1 MRIFFRFG
9 LLTLGIYLV
18 MEISLETFK
27 RLLHA
32 LKNQDI
38 SLKVKTHTGWT
49 KDYLQIIGFIVSMS
63 DQQNKTFGGIVLS
76 NLAETEGVLINN
88 ISTITAFEL
97 EVSFEDYEANTVYTL
112 RDNLSLKAMIV
123 D

>member
-1 MRIFFRFG
+1 
-9 LLTLGIYLV
+9 

-32 LKNQDI
+32 LKNQDV

-49 KDYLQIIGFIVSMS
+49 KDYLQIIGFIASVS
-63 DQQNKTFGGIVLS
+63 DQENKTFGGIVLS
-76 NLAETEGVLINN
+76 NSAETEGVLINN

-97 EVSFEDYEANTVYTL
+97 EAGFEEYEANQVYTL
-112 RDNLSLKAMIV
+112 RDNMSIKAMIV

>member
-1 MRIFFRFG
+1 MF
-9 LLTLGIYLV
+9 LV
-18 MEISLETFK
+18 MEITLETFK

-38 SLKVKTHTGWT
+38 GLKVKTHTGWT
-49 KDYLQIIGFIVSMS
+49 KEYLQIIGFIASVH
-63 DQQNKTFGGIVLS
+63 DQESKTFGGIVLS

-97 EVSFEDYEANTVYTL
+97 QFPFEEYEANTIYTL
-112 RDNLSLKAMIV
+112 RDNMSLKAMII